1 MESKKTKSSNR
12 QKSEYLTLQDLMH
25 LCLGNWPW
33 FVLSLLI
40 TLSIAEWKILR
51 TVPVYQRSAS
61 LLIKEKGKAN
71 RSMAVDAG
79 NTIDTGI
86 FSFSTNLSNEITSML
101 SPDVM
106 LEVVKRLNLD
116 MDYQTD
122 GAFHRNTLYG
132 STLPIKVTFVN
143 QSEYNDCSFD
153 IKFKDDRSMVL
164 SNFIQYGE
172 PAGDGQSLVTT
183 RDKTIKSPIGTLTIE
198 GSPFFDDRARPNL
211 IIHVKRV
218 PPMSAM
224 SACRGRLSAG
234 LHDDGS
240 SIIDL
245 RYQDVNTERAEDILN
260 AVINVYNENW
270 VRDRNQIAVS
280 TSEFINERLN
290 VIEHEL
296 GHVDSDI
303 SSFKSRNL
311 IPDVDATT
319 RMHMQNA
326 NSANLELNGL
336 NNQMA
341 LARFIR
347 NHVAGLTNKTQLLP
361 VNVGI
366 DNANIEGQ
374 INEYNALVL
383 QRNNLIANSSE
394 ENPLVIDLDSKM
406 ASIRNSIINSID
418 NQINVLNTKISSA
431 QNLQATSTSHMATNP
446 GQAKYLLSVERQQ
459 KVKESLYLFLL
470 QKREENELSQAFTA
484 YNTRVVTSP
493 SGSNVPI
500 SPLKRNMRMMAIGLG
515 LLIPLVVLL
524 IRENMNT
531 KVRGRTDIDKLTIPF
546 IGEIPQYGK
555 LKRHNKLL
563 NWIQGINKKK
573 KKNDEEETRDI
584 LVKPKSRNVIN
595 EAFRVVRTNM
605 DFIAGADH
613 ANKVIMFTSINPGS
627 GKTFL
632 TINIATSF
640 AIKGNRTIAIDLD
653 LRRGSLS
660 KYIGKPEAGM
670 ADFLSGRVDSWRD
683 IAVPVEGYE
692 NIEVIPVG
700 TIPPNPAEL
709 LLSPRLEQLLSELR
723 EQYDTIFLDCPPID
737 IVADTSVIAKW
748 ADMTVFVIR
757 AGLMDR
763 DMLPV
768 VEGYYNEKKFNNM
781 SVILNGTDSG
791 SSRYSY
797 HRYGYHYGYGYGYGY
812 GGYAKEDDK

>member
-12 QKSEYLTLQDLMH
+12 QKSEYLTLQDLLH
-25 LCLGNWPW
+25 LCLDNWPW
-33 FVLSLLI
+33 FVLSLII
-40 TLSIAEWKILR
+40 TLSIAEWRILR

-86 FSFSTNLSNEITSML
+86 FSFSTNLSNEITSLL

-116 MDYQTD
+116 MDYKTD
-122 GAFHRNTLYG
+122 GAFHPNTIYG
-132 STLPIKVTFVN
+132 STLPVKVTIVD

-164 SNFIQYGE
+164 SNFVQYGE
-172 PAGDGQSLVTT
+172 PVGEGQSLVTT

-198 GSPFFDDRARPNL
+198 ASPFFDDRARSGL
-211 IIHVKRV
+211 TIHVSRI
-218 PPMSAM
+218 PPMAAM
-224 SACRGRLSAG
+224 GACRGRLSAG
-234 LHDDGS
+234 LHEESS

-326 NSANLELNGL
+326 NSANLQLNSL
-336 NNQMA
+336 NNQLA

-347 NHVAGLTNKTQLLP
+347 NHVAGLNNKTQLLP
-361 VNVGI
+361 VNSGI
-366 DNANIEGQ
+366 ENANIEGQ
-374 INEYNALVL
+374 INQYNAMVL
-383 QRNNLIANSSE
+383 QRNSLVANSSE
-394 ENPLVIDLDSKM
+394 ENPLVIDLDEKM
-406 ASIRNSIINSID
+406 ASVRSSIINSID
-418 NQINVLNTKISSA
+418 NQINVLNTQIGSA
-431 QNLQATSTSHMATNP
+431 QNLQATSTSHMASNP
-446 GQAKYLLSVERQQ
+446 SQAKYLLSVERQQ

-484 YNTRVVTSP
+484 YNTRVITSP
-493 SGSNVPI
+493 SGSNAPI
-500 SPLKRNMRMMAIGLG
+500 SPLKRNMRTMAIGLG
-515 LLIPLVVLL
+515 LLIPLIALL

-555 LKRHNKLL
+555 HKPHSKFARLFR
-563 NWIQGINKKK
+563 GKKK
-573 KKNDEEETRDI
+573 KKGEEETFDI

-605 DFIAGADH
+605 DFIAGADR

-632 TINIATSF
+632 TVNIASSF
-640 AIKGNRTIAIDLD
+640 AIKGNRTIAVDLD

-660 KYIGKPEAGM
+660 KYVGKPQSGI
-670 ADFLSGRVDSWRD
+670 ADLLSGRVNSWKD
-683 IAVPVEGYE
+683 VVCPIEGYE
-692 NIEVIPVG
+692 NIDIIPVG

-709 LLSPRLEQLLSELR
+709 LLNPRLEKLITELR

-748 ADMTVFVIR
+748 ADMTIFVIR

-768 VEGYYNEKKFNNM
+768 VEGYYNDKKFNNM

-791 SSRYSY
+791 SNRYSY

-812 GGYAKEDDK
+812 GGYAKED

>member
-1 MESKKTKSSNR
+1 MESTKTKSGNR
-12 QKSEYLTLQDLMH
+12 QKSDYLTLQDLLH

-33 FVLSLLI
+33 FVLSLII
-40 TLSIAEWKILR
+40 TLSIAEWRILR
-51 TVPVYQRSAS
+51 TVPEYRRSAS

-86 FSFSTNLSNEITSML
+86 FSFSTNLSNEITSLL

-116 MDYQTD
+116 VDYKTD
-122 GAFHRNTLYG
+122 GAFHSNTLYG
-132 STLPIKVTFVN
+132 STLPVKVTFVG

-164 SNFIQYGE
+164 SNFVQYGE
-172 PAGDGQSLVTT
+172 PVGEGQSLVTS

-198 GSPFFDDRARPNL
+198 GTPFFDDRARPGL
-211 IIHVKRV
+211 TIHVSRI

-224 SACRGRLSAG
+224 GACRSRLGAG
-234 LHDDGS
+234 LHEESS

-245 RYQDVNTERAEDILN
+245 TYRDVNTERAEDILN

-326 NSANLELNGL
+326 NNASLEINGL
-336 NNQMA
+336 NNQLA

-347 NHVAGLTNKTQLLP
+347 NHVAGLSNKTQLLP
-361 VNVGI
+361 VNSGI
-366 DNANIEGQ
+366 ENANIEGQ
-374 INEYNALVL
+374 INQYNAMVL
-383 QRNNLIANSSE
+383 QRNSLVANSSE
-394 ENPLVIDLDSKM
+394 ENPLVIDLDEKM
-406 ASIRNSIINSID
+406 ASVRSSIINSID
-418 NQINVLNTKISSA
+418 NQINVLNTQINSA
-431 QNLQATSTSHMATNP
+431 QNLQATSTSHMASNP
-446 GQAKYLLSVERQQ
+446 SQAKYLLSVERQQ

-484 YNTRVVTSP
+484 YNTRVITSP

-515 LLIPLVVLL
+515 LLIPLVALL

-555 LKRHNKLL
+555 HKPHSKLARL
-563 NWIQGINKKK
+563 FQFKKK
-573 KKNDEEETRDI
+573 KKKKEEETLDI

-605 DFIAGADH
+605 DFIAGADR

-632 TINIATSF
+632 TINIASSF
-640 AIKGNRTIAIDLD
+640 AIKGNRTIAVDLD

-660 KYIGKPEAGM
+660 KYVGKPESGI
-670 ADFLSGRVDSWRD
+670 ADFLNGRISSWKD
-683 IAVPVEGYE
+683 IVRPIEGYE
-692 NIEVIPVG
+692 NIEIIPVG

-709 LLSPRLEQLLSELR
+709 LLTTRLEQLITELR
-723 EQYDTIFLDCPPID
+723 QQYDTIFLDCPPID

-763 DMLPV
+763 DMIPV
-768 VEGYYNEKKFNNM
+768 VEGYYNDKKFNNM

-812 GGYAKEDDK
+812 GGYAKED